1 MNAEGDMIFD
11 DQIMSKEK
19 TADNSFLEGFSKS
32 QDLSYFNTQSLRSG
46 ANAFQLFQQLLV

>member
-32 QDLSYFNTQSLRSG
+32 QDLSYFNSQSLRSG